1 MNLQTIPEFELV
13 QPVGSEM
20 DVTDGYT
27 SDLLSDVVAH
37 AASGAVLITIQAHKN
52 TIAVATLAGLPAI
65 IICNNRP
72 LPADMLEAA
81 RKEKIM
87 IFRTAANQFVTS
99 YQVYRLLH
107 GT

>member
-1 MNLQTIPEFELV
+1 MKRHGLPKFAIISISTIC
-13 QPVGSEM
+13 
-20 DVTDGYT
+20 
-27 SDLLSDVVAH
+27 
-37 AASGAVLITIQAHKN
+37 
-52 TIAVATLAGLPAI
+52 IAVATLAGLPAI